1 MFLFL
6 RQHLILNCKTIL
18 FSLAFNVAH
27 FFPFSVL
34 YRKKTR
40 NFAFASFIRPLAKL
54 LREPADKNSQVVTEL
69 YNRNH
74 FSCMFDFE
82 MDNSNDREMDNVV
95 DDGNIFRKISSDST
109 VNLKFTDII
118 CEVKDQ
124 CKNKYIYIYYQKY
137 FINAVYKI
145 YKNLNISI
153 ELKLEFEKI
162 LNIQK
167 ESVIK

>member
-1 MFLFL
+1 MF
-6 RQHLILNCKTIL
+6 HI
-18 FSLAFNVAH
+18 V
-27 FFPFSVL
+27 FPFSVL

-40 NFAFASFIRPLAKL
+40 NFAFASFIRPLAKF

-95 DDGNIFRKISSDST
+95 DDGNIFRKISSDSA

-124 CKNKYIYIYYQKY
+124 CKNKYIYLLSKE
-137 FINAVYKI
+137 FYKC
-145 YKNLNISI
+145 S
-153 ELKLEFEKI
+153 
-162 LNIQK
+162 IQK
-167 ESVIK
+167 FITI